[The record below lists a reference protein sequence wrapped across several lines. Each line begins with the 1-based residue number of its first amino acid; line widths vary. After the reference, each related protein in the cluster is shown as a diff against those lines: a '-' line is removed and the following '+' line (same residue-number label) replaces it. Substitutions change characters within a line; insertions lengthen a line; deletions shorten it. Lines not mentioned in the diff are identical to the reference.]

1 MTNSGTSGAD
11 ASPELDQVEKGT
23 ASQTSA
29 GQGPAQHSRRANRL
43 IGETSPYLLQHAYN
57 PVDWYPWG
65 TEALE
70 LARALDKP
78 ILLSIGYAACHWCH
92 VMERES
98 FEDQQTA
105 DHMNE
110 KFVSIKVDREERPDI
125 DAIYMDAV
133 QAMTRHG
140 GWPMTMFLAPD
151 GIPFYGGTYFPPDD
165 RHGLPSFRN
174 VLTAVAE
181 AWADRREELLAQGK
195 HLVQQL
201 DAYNR
206 AKPSS
211 QPISS
216 EILQSA
222 VRTLSDAYDAEYG
235 GFGNAPKFPQAPVL
249 EYVLRAAGAGFGQ
262 SKQMIDHT
270 LERMARGGIY
280 DQLAGGF
287 ARYSVDPL
295 WLVPHFEKM
304 LYDNAQ
310 LARVY
315 THAWQLLQRPL
326 YKRIAL
332 ETLDY
337 LLNEMRDDA
346 GGFHSSEDADSEGV
360 EGKFYVWSYEEFME
374 IAPDAAGY
382 YGVTRG
388 GNFEGSNILTARDDD
403 PPQEARS
410 ALLEHRAK
418 RVRPGRDDKVLTS
431 WNALTISALAEAYG
445 AFQEPRLLTAAE
457 ETASFILD
465 TMVQN
470 GRLMHSFR
478 GGDVRVLGML
488 EDYAY
493 LSEALYVLWE
503 VSGSRKWLQASID
516 MTRSMIELFGD
527 EGDSALFSTARDHEK
542 LILRQKEIVESAT
555 PSPNAVA
562 CVVLLKL
569 GMLLED
575 SSMTKNAEAILSD
588 AHHFMHQAPQATG
601 TFLSA
606 ADFYLSGAK
615 QIVLTGDPENEK
627 YQAMQSVL
635 WEAFTPNKIVVH
647 ASATPELPLS
657 QGKGEEVAAYVCE
670 NYTCKAPVTTPA
682 ELKGQ
687 L

>member
-1 MTNSGTSGAD
+1 MTNSGASGAD
-11 ASPELDQVEKGT
+11 TSPELDQVETGT
-23 ASQTSA
+23 ATETSA
-29 GQGPAQHSRRANRL
+29 GQGPAQHSPKANRL

-65 TEALE
+65 PEALE
-70 LARALDKP
+70 LALAQDKP
-78 ILLSIGYAACHWCH
+78 IVLSIGYAACHWCH

-105 DHMNE
+105 GLMNE

-151 GIPFYGGTYFPPDD
+151 GTPFYGGTYFPPDD

-211 QPISS
+211 RPISP

-222 VRTLSDAYDAEYG
+222 VHTLSEAYDPEYG

-249 EYVLRAAGAGFGQ
+249 EYVLRAAGAGIGQ

-337 LLNEMRDDA
+337 LLDEMRDDA

-360 EGKFYVWSYEEFME
+360 EGKFYVWSYDEFME

-418 RVRPGRDDKVLTS
+418 RVRPGRDDKVLAS

-445 AFQEPRLLTAAE
+445 AFQEP
-457 ETASFILD
+457 
-465 TMVQN
+465 
-470 GRLMHSFR
+470 
-478 GGDVRVLGML
+478 
-488 EDYAY
+488 
-493 LSEALYVLWE
+493 
-503 VSGSRKWLQASID
+503 
-516 MTRSMIELFGD
+516 
-527 EGDSALFSTARDHEK
+527 
-542 LILRQKEIVESAT
+542 
-555 PSPNAVA
+555 
-562 CVVLLKL
+562 
-569 GMLLED
+569 
-575 SSMTKNAEAILSD
+575 
-588 AHHFMHQAPQATG
+588 
-601 TFLSA
+601 
-606 ADFYLSGAK
+606 
-615 QIVLTGDPENEK
+615 
-627 YQAMQSVL
+627 
-635 WEAFTPNKIVVH
+635 
-647 ASATPELPLS
+647 
-657 QGKGEEVAAYVCE
+657 
-670 NYTCKAPVTTPA
+670 
-682 ELKGQ
+682 
-687 L
+687 